1 MLPIDLSNSVQLF
14 LEQLSFKYRTVDK
27 TTLIIRK
34 NERQYTV
41 YLEALPKVRIERKE
55 PLGYFEWHDS
65 FEFAKAAA
73 YFVSNTSC
81 LVSAH
86 VDEQKKYVIFRSV
99 STAETSWWSLGA
111 ILYRSLD
118 DIDQA
123 IETFRDACSVDD
135 DLYKLRLDELIEQGL
150 LKELK
155 NYPQEYYK
163 YGTDRETND

>member
-1 MLPIDLSNSVQLF
+1 MEPIDLQDSVLLF

-65 FEFAKAAA
+65 IEFAKTAA
-73 YFVSNTSC
+73 YFVSDTPC
-81 LVSAH
+81 LASAH
-86 VDEQKKYVIFRSV
+86 VDEQNKCVIFRSV
-99 STAETSWWSLGA
+99 STAETTWWSLGA

-118 DIDQA
+118 DIDKA
-123 IETFRDACSVDD
+123 IEAFRDACSVDD

-150 LKELK
+150 IKEAK
-155 NYPQEYYK
+155 NNPQDDYI
-163 YGTDRETND
+163 YGTY